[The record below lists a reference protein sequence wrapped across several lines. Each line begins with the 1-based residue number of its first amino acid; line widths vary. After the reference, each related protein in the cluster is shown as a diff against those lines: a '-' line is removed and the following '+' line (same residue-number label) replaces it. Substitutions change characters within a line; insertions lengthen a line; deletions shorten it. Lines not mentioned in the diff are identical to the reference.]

1 MKRVYALKV
10 PKKPKEWVR
19 IGTPGRWRGHSSG
32 EFELSETDFKQMVIN
47 YERLGLD
54 IVVDYEHATI
64 FNPEKAPAAGWIPAE
79 PISLK
84 VEDGDL
90 WARIEWTETAMEHI
104 KAREYR
110 YLSPVFVPNTPDRVT
125 GENIGWTLHSVALTN
140 TPFLAELD
148 PIANREIKSKPKEN
162 RMNDK
167 EKIADLES
175 QLASANERIKA
186 LEASLR
192 DHEKVAATAK
202 IDAAISAGK
211 LAEGQKEWA
220 LNYALSDKDGFEK
233 FLESLP
239 QRQDLSGE
247 QFAANAGTTDAA
259 IAMTNI

>member
-1 MKRVYALKV
+1 
-10 PKKPKEWVR
+10 
-19 IGTPGRWRGHSSG
+19 
-32 EFELSETDFKQMVIN
+32 
-47 YERLGLD
+47 
-54 IVVDYEHATI
+54 
-64 FNPEKAPAAGWIPAE
+64 
-79 PISLK
+79 
-84 VEDGDL
+84 
-90 WARIEWTETAMEHI
+90 
-104 KAREYR
+104 
-110 YLSPVFVPNTPDRVT
+110 
-125 GENIGWTLHSVALTN
+125 
-140 TPFLAELD
+140 
-148 PIANREIKSKPKEN
+148 
-162 RMNDK
+162 MNDK

-247 QFAANAGTTDAA
+247 QFAANAGTADAA